1 MNRKGFYLFM
11 VFVAITIS
19 SCKKSS
25 SKPDVIPEPEK
36 PVVVEDINY
45 KTVAST
51 IEVSPE
57 LEAAK
62 FVWQNASKKAITIKF
77 KYTAD
82 GINKEVL
89 VENNADAEGAV
100 SVPIFGLT
108 NFTIVVTNTGGKA
121 AETRLMGILPVL
133 KPEAKLSKAGW
144 SATASS
150 EINNEDEELNGA
162 ENIID
167 DVARKSITS
176 PDVPSFWQ
184 SDYDLDPIFPYP
196 HWLIIDLKKDIRL
209 TKIGL
214 NAHTDGNQGFS
225 QFKIEGSVDGI
236 GFTDIAEG
244 QKTFNP
250 RITTEQNFK
259 VSPATPIRYVKIT
272 LLIGSDYPCLAN
284 FEAYAR
290 Q

>member
-1 MNRKGFYLFM
+1 MKRKGFYLFM
-11 VFVAITIS
+11 MFVAITIS

-25 SKPDVIPEPEK
+25 SKPDITTEPEK

-45 KTVAST
+45 KTVANT
-51 IEVSPE
+51 IEISPE

-62 FVWQNASKKAITIKF
+62 FVWQNASKKAVTIKF
-77 KYTAD
+77 KYTTD

-89 VENNADAEGAV
+89 VENNADAEGAI

-121 AETRLMGILPVL
+121 IETRLMGILPVL
-133 KPEAKLSKAGW
+133 KPEVKLNKIGW
-144 SATASS
+144 TATASS

-162 ENIID
+162 ENIVD
-167 DVARKSITS
+167 NVTAKSITS
-176 PDVPSFWQ
+176 PEVPSFWQ
-184 SDYDLDPIFPYP
+184 SDYNLDPMFPYP
-196 HWLIIDLKKDIRL
+196 HWLIIDLKKDIRI

-225 QFKIEGSVDGI
+225 EFKIEGSVDGI
-236 GFTDIAEG
+236 GFTDIAQG

-272 LLIGSDYPCLAN
+272 LLVGSPYPCLGN

>member
-1 MNRKGFYLFM
+1 MKRKGFYLVLIFI
-11 VFVAITIS
+11 AIATT

-25 SKPDVIPEPEK
+25 SKPDVTPEPEK
-36 PVVVEDINY
+36 PVIVEDINY
-45 KTVAST
+45 KTVANT
-51 IEVSPE
+51 IEIAPE

-82 GINKEVL
+82 GINKEVI
-89 VENNADAEGAV
+89 VDNNTDAEGAA

-108 NFTIVVTNTGGKA
+108 NFTIVVSNTGGKA
-121 AETRLMGILPVL
+121 AATRLVGIQPVL
-133 KPEAKLSKAGW
+133 KPEVKLNKVGW
-144 SATASS
+144 TAAASS
-150 EINNEDEELNGA
+150 EINLPDEELNGA
-162 ENIID
+162 ENLVD
-167 DVARKSITS
+167 NVTTRSITS
-176 PDVPSFWQ
+176 PAVPSFWQ
-184 SDYDLDPIFPYP
+184 SDYYLDPVYPYP
-196 HWLIIDLKKDIRL
+196 HWLIIDMKKEARI

-225 QFKIEGSVDGI
+225 QFKIEGSIDGI

-244 QKTFNP
+244 EKTFNP
-250 RITTEQNFK
+250 RITSEQNFK
-259 VSPATPIRYVKIT
+259 VAPATPIRYLKIT
-272 LLIGSDYPCLAN
+272 LMIGSPYPCLAN